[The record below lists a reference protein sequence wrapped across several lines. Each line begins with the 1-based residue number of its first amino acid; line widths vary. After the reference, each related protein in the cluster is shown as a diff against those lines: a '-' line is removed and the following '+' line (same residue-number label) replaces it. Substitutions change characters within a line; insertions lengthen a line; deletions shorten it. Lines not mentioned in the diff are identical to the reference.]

1 MATVAAAKAMAQAG
15 VVEMVVVVVVG
26 EVVAG
31 EAAMATVVVAMAMAH
46 WVEVLEVGLA
56 ASVVQVA

>member
-31 EAAMATVVVAMAMAH
+31 EAAMATVAMAMAH

>member
-31 EAAMATVVVAMAMAH
+31 EAAMATVMVAMAMAH

>member
-1 MATVAAAKAMAQAG
+1 MATVAAAKVMAQAG

-31 EAAMATVVVAMAMAH
+31 DAAMVTVAVAMAMAH
-46 WVEVLEVGLA
+46 LVEVLEVGLV
-56 ASVVQVA
+56 ASVVRVV

>member
-1 MATVAAAKAMAQAG
+1 MATVAAAKAMTQAG

-31 EAAMATVVVAMAMAH
+31 EAAMATVAVAMAMAH

-56 ASVVQVA
+56 ASVVRVA

>member
-1 MATVAAAKAMAQAG
+1 MATVA
-15 VVEMVVVVVVG
+15 
-26 EVVAG
+26 
-31 EAAMATVVVAMAMAH
+31 VAMAMAH

>member
-31 EAAMATVVVAMAMAH
+31 
-46 WVEVLEVGLA
+46 
-56 ASVVQVA
+56 